1 MLYLYR
7 SEVSE
12 SYASNKKSERS
23 ESIDKLKP
31 LLFSGLIILK
41 VRKNK
46 KFYLI
51 FQFNEYYKRSTYL
64 LRFFLTLKQF
74 FTLNSL

>member
-74 FTLNSL
+74 FTLNPV